1 LEILEHVGGHN
12 IQRYRLFFFVDNI
25 QRYRLII
32 TYFRTFIIEFENQVK
47 LDVYDV
53 TIKNLKR

>member
-1 LEILEHVGGHN
+1 MEILEHVGGHN
-12 IQRYRLFFFVDNI
+12 IQRYRLYLFIFDNK

-32 TYFRTFIIEFENQVK
+32 TYFRIFIIEFENQVK

-53 TIKNLKR
+53 DN

>member
-1 LEILEHVGGHN
+1 MGTIYSV
-12 IQRYRLFFFVDNI
+12 IDFFFVDNI